1 MTDLAEKTPEIS
13 EEMGIS
19 KIMARYGTILAI
31 GLIILSIFINSL
43 IQGDLGTI
51 GQDSDDVIRLVQIKD
66 YLAGQSWFHTDQYR
80 MGLAGG
86 TDMHWSRIP
95 DIPIIILTHFF
106 DVFMS
111 QERALV
117 WAFTVWPPLS
127 SAILIWGCFVGAKH
141 WGGGRTKIFTF
152 VLLAVF
158 LLSFYRFAPG
168 RIDHHNLQL
177 GFLGVSM
184 AFALDPKLRFWS
196 YFISGC
202 AAAISVAI
210 GVEVYFFVAV
220 MCAFVAFN
228 WAVLGARAAIATQG
242 FGLGFAIVLIL
253 AFIGTIA
260 PSEYGL
266 IYCDALS
273 LVTVTAGV
281 AGSLGLALLTKSGQV
296 FSLNENI
303 LRRVLVLIILGIICG
318 AILLIQAPQC
328 LVNPLDSLPDE
339 VTDLWLNNISE
350 ARSITQMGSD
360 KLKLIPFMICAPFV
374 ALILLVLDIRKDL
387 LKRSETKVDALN
399 FSVKL
404 LPLFLI
410 IAALGLTLYQV
421 RFYPFAYIFAIIP
434 LAGWISQT
442 YEKTKSK
449 NPGSVI
455 YLAALIV
462 SVPVSWAIPG
472 LMLEGP
478 EVVKEAELK
487 DKKIAKCT
495 SEDVIKNLKALPT
508 GTILANSDMAGFILE
523 KTSHRVVS
531 GNYHRNWKGIS
542 AEIKIAVSDPAESGE
557 LLVEHDIDYLYH
569 CTNAVGTSAYTRHNE
584 NGLTAKLS
592 EGDIPDYL
600 VAVSSPDLEDG
611 DVVIYKVKRPTD

>member
-1 MTDLAEKTPEIS
+1 
-13 EEMGIS
+13 
-19 KIMARYGTILAI
+19 
-31 GLIILSIFINSL
+31 
-43 IQGDLGTI
+43 
-51 GQDSDDVIRLVQIKD
+51 
-66 YLAGQSWFHTDQYR
+66 
-80 MGLAGG
+80 
-86 TDMHWSRIP
+86 
-95 DIPIIILTHFF
+95 
-106 DVFMS
+106 
-111 QERALV
+111 
-117 WAFTVWPPLS
+117 
-127 SAILIWGCFVGAKH
+127 
-141 WGGGRTKIFTF
+141 
-152 VLLAVF
+152 
-158 LLSFYRFAPG
+158 
-168 RIDHHNLQL
+168 
-177 GFLGVSM
+177 
-184 AFALDPKLRFWS
+184 
-196 YFISGC
+196 
-202 AAAISVAI
+202 
-210 GVEVYFFVAV
+210 
-220 MCAFVAFN
+220 
-228 WAVLGARAAIATQG
+228 
-242 FGLGFAIVLIL
+242 
-253 AFIGTIA
+253 
-260 PSEYGL
+260 
-266 IYCDALS
+266 
-273 LVTVTAGV
+273 
-281 AGSLGLALLTKSGQV
+281 
-296 FSLNENI
+296 
-303 LRRVLVLIILGIICG
+303 
-318 AILLIQAPQC
+318 
-328 LVNPLDSLPDE
+328 VNPLDSLPDD

-523 KTSHRVVS
+523 KTNHRVVS

-569 CTNAVGTSAYTRHNE
+569 CANAVGTSAYTRHNE

-611 DVVIYKVKRPTD
+611 DVVIYKVKRPTA